1 MKSIVNILPLSYR
14 HDVETMRQRVMT
26 GISQLANE
34 RTWHGRRV
42 AFKMRFS
49 GDVLTFCGGR
59 KHIPRTDIR
68 FITENMDYE
77 HRHNVEMIQ
86 HWGTQFTQLVIVVD
100 AQELL
105 ESSEFR
111 YAVTAHRLALKDR
124 YHDVLLM
131 LMDVDRIM
139 TIEDT
144 RDYASTYIGVN
155 AAFGS
160 RAYNGSQL
168 FEAYRGHWNA
178 LYSLAFAQD
187 LLPYTRRY
195 SKRKLSLPLLLICH
209 SEKPWQMG
217 FQELLISCINH
228 AVRPLPYQLS
238 NLSTLKSYS
247 TMPGFNDIKFN
258 NEFLNNLVDKI
269 RGKDE
274 SIRLA
279 VIGLTGC
286 GKTYLLADAVVA
298 LGRLGCKAQNA
309 HNLTPKPTSTTF
321 LNDVEMARTPIY
333 ACRPSNQYE
342 TSFTYENKGNSKKF
356 LLEFVDVPGE
366 VVKKDSILCFFSILS
381 ALSQHNNKIF
391 LEKTWKNGNR
401 HWKTV
406 ELIGSEKSGSPRKS
420 AVSDK
425 ANQETDGIDLGGEE
439 DQQQSMSDKKSSRS
453 FIIDG
458 SRTQAYETD
467 NESVFQGLIDQQFTI
482 IKEEKISGQTL
493 LEHFEEY
500 LTDTAINAIIDA
512 WNLLGIQTRH
522 GIGLNQFKS
531 GYKDH
536 FYFHYYTYFATD
548 IVVCDRCA
556 VGSKDTATIKS
567 EKEEQFSGMIGA
579 LAELLEY
586 EQLPKKNLYL
596 AFKGVDAFIEG
607 KSFHKLSTLKMGV
620 LPANTLYSL
629 FVLHLFASIDASN
642 QGEEPNEYDDVT
654 PTSVSP
660 FTTDIDFWQ
669 MIHSKAPFTDNDKW
683 MSLSKKLFDE
693 YQNGKHFKYIKSS
706 GFKMTSGYELKPH
719 LFFRIEQFLRL
730 PLAVKVSDD
739 PRSVGRRVLFN
750 KLPSHVYFT
759 ATPIDQ
765 EFNISENEDD
775 PKSHKFKGGITAN
788 DPFRRLC
795 FGTHNLVVD
804 ILKAHK
810 IGISDPAG
818 ALLNY
823 CYSRRYEK

>member
-1 MKSIVNILPLSYR
+1 MESIVNILPLSYR

-42 AFKMRFS
+42 AFKMKFS
-49 GDVLTFCGGR
+49 GDMLTFCGGR

-68 FITENMDYE
+68 FVTVNMDYE
-77 HRHNVEMIQ
+77 HRHNIKMIQ
-86 HWGTQFTQLVIVVD
+86 QWGAQFSQLVLVVD

-139 TIEDT
+139 SIEDT
-144 RDYASTYIGVN
+144 GDYASTYIGVN
-155 AAFGS
+155 AAFGP

-168 FEAYRGHWNA
+168 YEVYRDHWND
-178 LYSLAFAQD
+178 LYSLALAQD
-187 LLPYTRRY
+187 LLPFTRRY

-228 AVRPLPYQLS
+228 AVRPLPCQLS

-258 NEFLNNLVDKI
+258 NEFLNNLVKKI
-269 RGKDE
+269 RGRDE

-279 VIGLTGC
+279 VIGLTAC

-298 LGRLGCKAQNA
+298 IKDLGCKAQNA
-309 HNLTPKPTSTTF
+309 PNLTLKPTATAF
-321 LNDVEMARTPIY
+321 INDVEMARTPIY
-333 ACRPSNQYE
+333 ACRPSNQYA
-342 TSFTYENKGNSKKF
+342 TSFTYEYKSYGKKF

-366 VVKKDSILCFFSILS
+366 VVTKDSILCFFSILS
-381 ALSQHNNKIF
+381 ALSQHTKKIF

-401 HWKTV
+401 QWKTV
-406 ELIGSEKSGSPRKS
+406 ELIGSEKSGSPRMPT
-420 AVSDK
+420 VSDK
-425 ANQETDGIDLGGEE
+425 ANQETDGIDLGGDE
-439 DQQQSMSDKKSSRS
+439 DQQQSMSDKRYSQS
-453 FIIDG
+453 FIVDG

-467 NESVFQGLIDQQFTI
+467 NESVFQGLIYQQFTI
-482 IKEEKISGQTL
+482 IKEEEISGQTL

-522 GIGLNQFKS
+522 SIGLNQFKNE
-531 GYKDH
+531 YKDH

-556 VGSKDTATIKS
+556 VGSDDALIDKS
-567 EKEEQFSGMIGA
+567 DNEERFSGMIGA

-596 AFKGVDAFIEG
+596 AFKGVDTFIEG
-607 KSFHKLSTLKMGV
+607 MPFHKLSTLKMGV

-629 FVLHLFASIDASN
+629 FVLHLLASIDASN
-642 QGEEPNEYDDVT
+642 QGEEINEYDDVT

-660 FTTDIDFWQ
+660 FTTDIDFWH
-669 MIHSKAPFTDNDKW
+669 MIYSKGPFMDNDKW
-683 MSLSKKLFDE
+683 MSLSKKLFEE
-693 YQNGKHFKYIKSS
+693 YQNGQHRKYIKSS
-706 GFKMTSGYELKPH
+706 GFTMTSGDGLRSH

-730 PLAVKVSDD
+730 PLAVNVPDD
-739 PRSVGRRVLFN
+739 PRSIGRKVLFGQ
-750 KLPSHVYFT
+750 LPPHVYFT
-759 ATPIDQ
+759 ATPIDK
-765 EFNISENEDD
+765 EFNISEND
-775 PKSHKFKGGITAN
+775 PTSHKFKGGITAN
-788 DPFRRLC
+788 DPYRRLC

-804 ILKAHK
+804 ILKAHN
-810 IGISDPAG
+810 INISDPAG
-818 ALLNY
+818 SLLNY
-823 CYSRRYEK
+823 CYSLEK

>member
-1 MKSIVNILPLSYR
+1 MESIVNILPLSHR

-68 FITENMDYE
+68 FVTVNMDFE

-86 HWGTQFTQLVIVVD
+86 QWGAQFAQLVIVVD

-111 YAVTAHRLALKDR
+111 YVVTAHRLALKDR

-139 TIEDT
+139 SIEDT
-144 RDYASTYIGVN
+144 GDYASTYIGVN
-155 AAFGS
+155 AAFGP

-168 FEAYRGHWNA
+168 YEAYRGHWND
-178 LYSLAFAQD
+178 LYSLALAQD
-187 LLPYTRRY
+187 LLPFTRRY

-228 AVRPLPYQLS
+228 AVRPLLCQLS

-258 NEFLNNLVDKI
+258 NEFLNNLVKKI

-279 VIGLTGC
+279 VIGLTAC

-298 LGRLGCKAQNA
+298 LKDMGCKAQSA
-309 HNLTPKPTSTTF
+309 SNLTLKPTATAF
-321 LNDVEMARTPIY
+321 MNDVEMDRTPIY
-333 ACRPSNQYE
+333 ACRPSNQFA
-342 TSFTYENKGNSKKF
+342 TSYTYEYKSYGKKF

-366 VVKKDSILCFFSILS
+366 VVTKDSILCFFSILS
-381 ALSQHNNKIF
+381 ALSQHTKKIF

-401 HWKTV
+401 QWKTV
-406 ELIGSEKSGSPRKS
+406 ELIGSEKSGSPRMPT
-420 AVSDK
+420 VSDK
-425 ANQETDGIDLGGEE
+425 ANQETDGIDLGGDE
-439 DQQQSMSDKKSSRS
+439 DQQQSMSDKRYSQS
-453 FIIDG
+453 FIVDG

-467 NESVFQGLIDQQFTI
+467 NESVFQGLIYQQFTI
-482 IKEEKISGQTL
+482 IKEEEISGQTL

-522 GIGLNQFKS
+522 SIGLNQFKNE
-531 GYKDH
+531 YKDH

-556 VGSKDTATIKS
+556 VGSDDALINTT
-567 EKEEQFSGMIGA
+567 ENEERFSGMIGA

-596 AFKGVDAFIEG
+596 AFKGVDTFIENENFMYLIDPEVG
-607 KSFHKLSTLKMGV
+607 
-620 LPANTLYSL
+620 LPCNALYSL
-629 FVLHLFASIDASN
+629 FVLHLFASIDASRKGSKIN
-642 QGEEPNEYDDVT
+642 PYAKKRSQRKVSFA
-654 PTSVSP
+654 TS
-660 FTTDIDFWQ
+660 IDFWHA
-669 MIHSKAPFTDNDKW
+669 IHSKITFKDNDDDIE
-683 MSLSKKLFDE
+683 LSKALFDE
-693 YQNGKHFKYIKSS
+693 YQTGQHSKYIKSS
-706 GFKMTSGYELKPH
+706 GYTMTSGDKLSSH
-719 LFFRIEQFLRL
+719 LSLRIDQFLRL
-730 PLAVKVSDD
+730 PLAEPVPNDLM
-739 PRSVGRRVLFN
+739 SVGRKVLFGQ
-750 KLPSHVYFT
+750 LPPHVYFT
-759 ATPIDQ
+759 ATPIDK
-765 EFNISENEDD
+765 EFNISEND
-775 PKSHKFKGGITAN
+775 PTSHKFKGGITAN
-788 DPFRRLC
+788 DPYRRLC

-804 ILKAHK
+804 ILKAHN
-810 IGISDPAG
+810 INISDSAG
-818 ALLNY
+818 SLLNY
-823 CYSRRYEK
+823 CYSLEK